1 MRAGRLRHLV
11 EIQALVPTK
20 DAAGGV
26 VKAWAPFATEVWA
39 DVAYLNGLEAVR
51 ADAPSAM
58 VRASI
63 LIRALPG
70 VDASM
75 RVLHDGKT
83 FDIKTVLPDRTS
95 RQFVYLACEQGLNN
109 G

>member
-1 MRAGRLRHLV
+1 MRAGKLRHLI
-11 EIQALVPTK
+11 EIQSPIPTR

-26 VKAWAPFATEVWA
+26 VKAWAPFATNVWA
-39 DVAYLNGLEAVR
+39 DVSYLNGLEVVR
-51 ADAPSAM
+51 ADAPAAL

-70 VDASM
+70 VVASM
-75 RVLHDGKT
+75 RVLHDGKL
-83 FDIKTVLPDRTS
+83 FDIKAVLPDRTS